1 MRCFNKSI
9 ISVVIPVYNAEMV
22 IERIVRQVL
31 AQTYANL
38 ELIIVDDGSRD
49 KTGAVIDRLA
59 LEDKRMRVFHTPN
72 GGVSKARNKGIKE
85 AKGKYITFVDAD
97 DEITPDY
104 LVHMISA
111 IERYSCELVISG
123 YWGIPD
129 KGICLDDKYYDEI
142 HLNELMLIRNLG
154 ITFCKVNL
162 TEIIQKYCIEFPV
175 GMKLSEDAVFYYRYL
190 RYVNGVVTVSNRD
203 YFYYLPIGD
212 SKYSLSF
219 QNELCSLKA
228 MQDAIISLLQERTFS
243 SQVVERLHQRVL
255 IILWRVVVSILAHD
269 RAQRA
274 KLYTQIDWPI
284 LLPMMKMNV
293 VFKTLIRWKLFG
305 TFDLLRGIWQRV
317 TGKDLSLLL
326 GVDIQ

>member
-123 YWGIPD
+123 YWGYP
-129 KGICLDDKYYDEI
+129 
-142 HLNELMLIRNLG
+142 
-154 ITFCKVNL
+154 
-162 TEIIQKYCIEFPV
+162 
-175 GMKLSEDAVFYYRYL
+175 
-190 RYVNGVVTVSNRD
+190 
-203 YFYYLPIGD
+203 
-212 SKYSLSF
+212 
-219 QNELCSLKA
+219 
-228 MQDAIISLLQERTFS
+228 
-243 SQVVERLHQRVL
+243 
-255 IILWRVVVSILAHD
+255 
-269 RAQRA
+269 
-274 KLYTQIDWPI
+274 
-284 LLPMMKMNV
+284 
-293 VFKTLIRWKLFG
+293 
-305 TFDLLRGIWQRV
+305 
-317 TGKDLSLLL
+317 
-326 GVDIQ
+326 

>member
-1 MRCFNKSI
+1 
-9 ISVVIPVYNAEMV
+9 
-22 IERIVRQVL
+22 
-31 AQTYANL
+31 
-38 ELIIVDDGSRD
+38 
-49 KTGAVIDRLA
+49 
-59 LEDKRMRVFHTPN
+59 
-72 GGVSKARNKGIKE
+72 
-85 AKGKYITFVDAD
+85 
-97 DEITPDY
+97 
-104 LVHMISA
+104 
-111 IERYSCELVISG
+111 
-123 YWGIPD
+123 
-129 KGICLDDKYYDEI
+129 
-142 HLNELMLIRNLG
+142 
-154 ITFCKVNL
+154 L

-219 QNELCSLKA
+219 QNELCGLKA

-274 KLYTQIDWPI
+274 KLYTQIDWSI

-305 TFDLLRGIWQRV
+305 AFDLLRGIWQRV